1 MHYIYNMTT
10 IKNIAIFDLDGTIID
25 STHRQLANADGS
37 INLEHWFANNTSE
50 KIAKD
55 KLLPLSKAIKNA
67 DYVVFCTSRQLQ
79 DADLDFFKTNGLLAN
94 KIISRPFGNTEKDG
108 ILKKR
113 QLQFLVNLKQFKQ
126 ATKVMFYDNA
136 EVRQEVRKLFP
147 VINPNKLNKEVA

>member
-1 MHYIYNMTT
+1 M
-10 IKNIAIFDLDGTIID
+10 
-25 STHRQLANADGS
+25 
-37 INLEHWFANNTSE
+37 
-50 KIAKD
+50 
-55 KLLPLSKAIKNA
+55 PLSKAIKNA

-94 KIISRPFGNTEKDG
+94 KFISRPFGNTEKDG
-108 ILKKR
+108 LLKKR

-126 ATKVMFYDNA
+126 ATKVMFDDNA